1 MWPYASDIKIRFP
14 ERLLWEEFEDSKPY
28 LDPDTEYLPIPEFS
42 ASNYLRSW
50 CESYPTPNFDSNRI
64 YSSDYE
70 TLLYPPSLSSSGL
83 HGGGYLSDCGSRC
96 LQFGCGRLTQ
106 LGSYY
111 CAAPAPCAFMLYEL
125 MSSNGGCC
133 LTRNESGGGNGNV

>member
-111 CAAPAPCAFMLYEL
+111 CAARKCSKIFTAY
-125 MSSNGGCC
+125 
-133 LTRNESGGGNGNV
+133 